1 VHEARLG
8 MPEQP
13 SFLPARKG
21 GPPPQPANMTSR
33 AGGRRL
39 AGEDRFEVVVNVSRP
54 VEARPVDGR
63 PRSRREPAHNEARA
77 RLKAAVNPAATKSD
91 QRFKIRERVEF
102 GYLQTQA
109 WKSAS
114 PLRLLAFYAADFV
127 VVAGSARPSREFAV
141 RPERLEAI
149 ELLQSL
155 PGT

>member
-1 VHEARLG
+1 MGDRVAD
-8 MPEQP
+8 
-13 SFLPARKG
+13 
-21 GPPPQPANMTSR
+21 ANPLIT
-33 AGGRRL
+33 RL
-39 AGEDRFEVVVNVSRP
+39 APVSRLP
-54 VEARPVDGR
+54 
-63 PRSRREPAHNEARA
+63 STQQRRNRISA
-77 RLKAAVNPAATKSD
+77 
-91 QRFKIRERVEF
+91 FKIRERVEF

-114 PLRLLAFYAADFV
+114 PPRLLASYAADFV